1 MKGRD
6 IVVTHKKLP
15 NMTKLTWFFSNQ
27 DNLAHCT
34 QIISFLNFSP
44 FPHIYIYIYI
54 YICLH
59 AGTTVI
65 SPWDSGLWV
74 RNLSGALR
82 NDFPTMAAY
91 HCLLGMQSNAP
102 RH

>member
-6 IVVTHKKLP
+6 IVVTCKKLL

-27 DNLAHCT
+27 DNLAHYT
-34 QIISFLNFSP
+34 QIISFLNF
-44 FPHIYIYIYI
+44 FYQFHI
-54 YICLH
+54 YICLY
-59 AGTTVI
+59 AGTTVN

-91 HCLLGMQSNAP
+91 LCLLGMQSNAP